1 VKVRR
6 FICDWHWV
14 ILWLLVAVVLIPLSA
29 VGEPLPV
36 NAQSQPTPIQE
47 ANTRWTLF
55 RRPLVKLV
63 GWLNEVKP
71 TAWTIGG
78 QEVRVEPAS
87 PMARMA
93 KAGVYAAITARFDDE
108 DHLCAEDFFLQP
120 QGESPW
126 GTNMEFRCLIQEID
140 PRYWIVCNRMVL
152 IAENT
157 AIQGRPE
164 IGALAEVKGI
174 RLPYDTVLARSIKV
188 VVAGA
193 YAEVEFE
200 GAIEGLSDTTW
211 IVNGITVA
219 INVATVVRGVPEL
232 GLIAEVQGILQ
243 PDGSV
248 LAQSITVKGPGIT
261 PQVDIEGVV
270 EKIDAKYWVI
280 AGTTV
285 YVDARTFID
294 DSRAPAEV
302 GMWAQARALRRLDGT
317 LLAQRIRLSRPN

>member
-1 VKVRR
+1 MQVRR
-6 FICDWHWV
+6 FIGDWHWV
-14 ILWLLVAVVLIPLSA
+14 AFLLVAVVLLVPLISVVKPWSA
-29 VGEPLPV
+29 S
-36 NAQSQPTPIQE
+36 AQSPSVPMQI
-47 ANTRWTLF
+47 ANSNSEF
-55 RRPLVKLV
+55 RRPSIKIV
-63 GWLNEVKP
+63 GWLSKVKP
-71 TAWTIGG
+71 TLWTVGDHV
-78 QEVRVEPAS
+78 VRIDPAS
-87 PMARMA
+87 PVAGVA
-93 KAGVYAAITARFDDE
+93 KAGVYAAIMARLDGE
-108 DHLCAEDFFLQP
+108 GQLCAENCFLQP
-120 QGESPW
+120 QSETPW

-174 RLPYDTVLARSIKV
+174 RLPADTVLARSIKV

-200 GAIEGLSDTTW
+200 GAIESLADNMW
-211 IVNGITVA
+211 IVNGITVT
-219 INVATVVRGVPEL
+219 INVATAIRGTPEL

-248 LAQSITVKGPGIT
+248 LAKSITVKGPGIT

-270 EKIDAKYWVI
+270 EKIESKYWII
-280 AGTTV
+280 AGTIV

-302 GMWAQARALRRLDGT
+302 GMWAQVRALRRLDGT